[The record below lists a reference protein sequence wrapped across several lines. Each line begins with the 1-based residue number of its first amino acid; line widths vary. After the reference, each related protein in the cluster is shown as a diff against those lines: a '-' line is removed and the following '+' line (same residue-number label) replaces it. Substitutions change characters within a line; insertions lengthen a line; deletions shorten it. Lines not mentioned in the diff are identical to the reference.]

1 MRASG
6 AQVAVALAA
15 ALTTFVAVP
24 ASADPTDGGLL
35 DAARAGA
42 SLRRGDRGP
51 AVRALQQALGD
62 AGHRVAVDGVFGGE
76 TDRAVRAF
84 QSRSG
89 CAVDGVVGRET
100 MAALDAALSGRPTTP
115 PPTTPPPAT
124 PPPATPPPYAA
135 PGTGFAPRPA
145 AAPGGAAV
153 MTSVRTLS
161 RAAREA
167 ALLREVRAGNVP
179 EFLRRFAPV
188 TVRSGGR
195 TLVYHVA
202 PDYLAVGHDGDFVRV
217 PLSADA
223 AQAAADAT
231 GCLLPTTR
239 VVDQVFAQ
247 AAVRL
252 APQPLPPGAAMITV
266 DYFVRHHR
274 AVETRRGSR
283 PLGVLTAG
291 HKKDVV
297 LTNRLASHPG
307 RVAIYGWHRPSGL
320 PIQPLSLVHE
330 SAYAD
335 YSHGVRLVA
344 AEALLDGRRVS
355 LVQVLRDPALAGL
368 LSAEGA
374 LRVLRA
380 AR

>member
-24 ASADPTDGGLL
+24 AAADPLL

-42 SLRRGDRGP
+42 TLRRGDRGP

-84 QSRSG
+84 QLRSG

-100 MAALDAALSGRPTTP
+100 MAALDAALSGGGTTPRPTPTAP
-115 PPTTPPPAT
+115 PPTTPRPAT
-124 PPPATPPPYAA
+124 PPPSTA

-153 MTSVRTLS
+153 MNSVRTLS
-161 RAAREA
+161 LAAREA

-188 TVRSGGR
+188 TARSGGR

-202 PDYLAVGHDGDFVRV
+202 PDYLAVGHDGDFVRI

-252 APQPLPPGAAMITV
+252 APQPLPPTAAMTTV

-274 AVETRRGSR
+274 AVETQRGSR
-283 PLGVLTAG
+283 PLGGLTAG

-297 LTNRLASHPG
+297 LTNRLASRPG
-307 RVAIYGWHRPSGL
+307 RVAIYGWHRPNGL

-330 SAYAD
+330 GAYAD

-344 AEALLDGRRVS
+344 AEALLDGRSVS

-374 LRVLRA
+374 LQVLRA